1 MTSLAAET
9 AMTSARHCAQP
20 SLPAVRRPRRG
31 AGLLAT
37 LVAILCL
44 PVMQAPALGASPAEM
59 RGQFFARTNCAGCHS
74 IDKVTA
80 SPLKLAPPFRE
91 LGAFYPASDLQE
103 AFAEGVV
110 TAHPA
115 MPEFQ
120 FTPQEIADLIAYLDS
135 ISGSPSNSPP

>member
-1 MTSLAAET
+1 MRDANGE
-9 AMTSARHCAQP
+9 
-20 SLPAVRRPRRG
+20 
-31 AGLLAT
+31 
-37 LVAILCL
+37 
-44 PVMQAPALGASPAEM
+44 ALIE
-59 RGQFFARTNCAGCHS
+59 
-74 IDKVTA
+74 I
-80 SPLKLAPPFRE
+80 
-91 LGAFYPASDLQE
+91 LQE